1 MKTPSEKSPTPKFLE
16 ALAGKAHKAP
26 PLWLMRQAGRYLAEY
41 REVRAQAGSFLNL
54 CYNPALAAE
63 VTIQPIRRFGFD
75 AAIIF
80 SDILVVPHALGQHLE
95 FREGEGPH
103 LDPITGIADLS
114 KLSVEKAA
122 SALEVV
128 YEAIYKTIAGLEG
141 RAPLIGFC
149 GAPWTVASYMVEGH
163 GSTDYKAAKL
173 LAYRQPETFGAIL
186 DLLVEASS
194 AYLIGQVS
202 AGARALQIFDSWA
215 GALAD
220 NDFEAFVIEPTAR
233 IVKNVK
239 AAHPHTPIIGFP
251 RGSSAQY
258 AEYVAKTGVDALGCD
273 TAAPLKVMAEMQGR
287 LPVQGNL
294 DPLLLLA
301 GGDAMER
308 RVRAILDFAVVQ
320 ALHLQSWPR
329 HSSRNSRREC
339 SAADRARSFRRL
351 TPSAQRAS
359 KTCTRRPDVHLRP
372 SLGGR
377 HVRLARVFGFRIVPA
392 SSGIRCRSEIIGK
405 RGSKHVPTFP
415 KA

>member
-1 MKTPSEKSPTPKFLE
+1 MKTPSEAAVKQTTPKFLE

-26 PLWLMRQAGRYLAEY
+26 PMWLMRQAGRYLAEY
-41 REVRAQAGSFLNL
+41 REVRAQAGSFLSL

-103 LDPITGIADLS
+103 LEPIKSLSDVS
-114 KLSVEKAA
+114 KLSVSKAQ
-122 SALEVV
+122 STFEIV
-128 YEAIYKTIAGLEG
+128 YEAIHKAIAGLEG

-173 LAYRQPETFGAIL
+173 LAYREPKTFGAIL

-194 AYLIGQVS
+194 AYLIGQAN

-233 IVKNVK
+233 IVKQVK
-239 AAHPHTPIIGFP
+239 AAHPHVPIIGFP
-251 RGSSAQY
+251 RGSSPQY
-258 AEYVAKTGVDALGCD
+258 EEYVAKTGVDALGCD
-273 TAAPLKVMAEMQGR
+273 TAAPLKVMAKVQAH

-308 RVRAILDFAVVQ
+308 RVKAILDS
-320 ALHLQSWPR
+320 L
-329 HSSRNSRREC
+329 
-339 SAADRARSFRRL
+339 
-351 TPSAQRAS
+351 AS
-359 KTCTRRPDVHLRP
+359 KPYVFN
-372 SLGGR
+372 LGHGILPETPIENVER
-377 HVRLARVFGFRIVPA
+377 LIRLVRAEA
-392 SSGIRCRSEIIGK
+392 
-405 RGSKHVPTFP
+405 
-415 KA
+415 

>member
-1 MKTPSEKSPTPKFLE
+1 MKSASEAASQKQAPKFLE

-54 CYNPALAAE
+54 CYNPKLAAE

-103 LDPITGIADLS
+103 LEPIETLKDLS
-114 KLSVEKAA
+114 KLSVEKAKPTF
-122 SALEVV
+122 EIV
-128 YEAIYKTIAGLEG
+128 YEAIHKTIAGLEG

-163 GSTDYKAAKL
+163 GSSDYKAAKL
-173 LAYRQPETFGAIL
+173 LAYRHPEVFGAIL

-194 AYLIGQVS
+194 IYLIGQAN

-220 NDFEAFVIEPTAR
+220 NDFEAYAIEPTAR
-233 IVKNVK
+233 IVKKVK
-239 AAHPHTPIIGFP
+239 AVHPNVPIIGFP
-251 RGSSAQY
+251 RGSSPQY

-273 TAAPLKVMAEMQGR
+273 TAAPLKTMAAMQDK
-287 LPVQGNL
+287 LTVQGNL

-308 RVRAILDFAVVQ
+308 RVKSILN
-320 ALHLQSWPR
+320 ALSHKPYVFNLGHGILPETPIE
-329 HSSRNSRREC
+329 NVEKLI
-339 SAADRARSFRRL
+339 RL
-351 TPSAQRAS
+351 
-359 KTCTRRPDVHLRP
+359 V
-372 SLGGR
+372 
-377 HVRLARVFGFRIVPA
+377 
-392 SSGIRCRSEIIGK
+392 RSE
-405 RGSKHVPTFP
+405 
-415 KA
+415 A